1 MARAAIDHMLVRC
14 CVSYFD
20 LISCFESCWQLALS
34 EHDIWLTEG
43 NGKGQGKKSRI
54 NKSNCEAEKR
64 VSQYALTP
72 MHSLA
77 ECRLLRRRS
86 SIIAYIIADYLTQ
99 FMTKRV
105 IRDRRVIRP
114 CMEEL

>member
-1 MARAAIDHMLVRC
+1 MLVRC

-64 VSQYALTP
+64 
-72 MHSLA
+72 
-77 ECRLLRRRS
+77 
-86 SIIAYIIADYLTQ
+86 
-99 FMTKRV
+99 RV

>member
-1 MARAAIDHMLVRC
+1 MTYGLQKETARD
-14 CVSYFD
+14 
-20 LISCFESCWQLALS
+20 
-34 EHDIWLTEG
+34 
-43 NGKGQGKKSRI
+43 KKKKSRI
-54 NKSNCEAEKR
+54 SKGNCEAEKR
-64 VSQYALTP
+64 VSQCALTP

-99 FMTKRV
+99 SVDKRV

-114 CMEEL
+114 CMKEFY